1 MQALPVV
8 QALAQATQWRIAHES
23 PELTVL
29 EVAEGLR
36 DNRTQFVEFAY
47 IPGGVATYGAA
58 SLPEMLQLMSRIYD
72 CSGDFYEESDCS
84 ALNTMQILSQD
95 FRPFG
100 IARAH
105 PVYYLTSTLPL
116 QNLSVEILRE
126 MALALAYVA
135 DTYEFNLYEDR
146 RDNF

>member
-1 MQALPVV
+1 MRALSII
-8 QALAQATQWRIAHES
+8 QELAESTQWPIAHQS
-23 PELTVL
+23 PELTVF
-29 EVAEGLR
+29 EIAEGLR

-47 IPGGVATYGAA
+47 IAGDVYRYGAA
-58 SLPEMLQLMSRIYD
+58 NLPEMLQLISRIYE
-72 CSGDFYEESDCS
+72 CSGDFYEESDCT

-105 PVYYLTSTLPL
+105 PVYYVTCTLPL
-116 QNLSVEILRE
+116 SNLSIEILRE

-135 DTYEFNLYEDR
+135 DTYEFNLHEDR
-146 RDNF
+146 RDQF